1 MNIVERQLDDA
12 LIFDLSGRFEFQAT
26 PKFFAALDR
35 IEDMSGQ
42 HLILNLEQVSFLDSA
57 GLAAIHVGHQKL
69 TAVGG
74 TMSMV
79 KPLPQVQ
86 KLMERANLT
95 SIIPIHSLEEEA
107 LLVG

>member
-26 PKFFAALDR
+26 PKFFTALDR
-35 IEDMSGQ
+35 IENMSGQ

-57 GLAAIHVGHQKL
+57 GLEAIHLGHQKL

-74 TMSMV
+74 SMSMV
-79 KPLPQVQ
+79 NPLPQVQ

>member
-1 MNIVERQLDDA
+1 
-12 LIFDLSGRFEFQAT
+12 
-26 PKFFAALDR
+26 
-35 IEDMSGQ
+35 
-42 HLILNLEQVSFLDSA
+42 VSFLDSA
-57 GLAAIHVGHQKL
+57 GLEAIHVVHQKL

-74 TMSMV
+74 SMSMV
-79 KPLPQVQ
+79 NPLPQVQ

>member
-26 PKFFAALDR
+26 PNFFTALEQ

-42 HLILNLEQVSFLDSA
+42 HLILNLEQVSFIDSA
-57 GLAAIHVGHQKL
+57 GLGAIHVGHQKL

-74 TMSMV
+74 TMSIV
-79 KPLPQVQ
+79 NPLPPVQ

-95 SIIPIHSLEEEA
+95 SIIPIHTLEEPA

>member
-26 PKFFAALDR
+26 PKFYAALDR

-74 TMSMV
+74 SMSIV
-79 KPLPQVQ
+79 NPLPQVQ